1 MSKFET
7 KIPPPIVA
15 LISGLIISSSS
26 AFITPF
32 GFLGHKFF
40 AMILLILCFTLL
52 ITSIKKFNHEETTIN
67 PLKPEQASKL
77 LTTGT
82 YAFSRNPMYL
92 GLTGI
97 LIGIFLF
104 LGSWFGIVIIPIFV
118 IYITK
123 YQIKPEEYAMNKK
136 FGGQYQSYCNKVRRW
151 I

>member
-52 ITSIKKFNHEETTIN
+52 IMSIKKFNHEETTIN

-77 LTTGT
+77 LTTGV

>member
-52 ITSIKKFNHEETTIN
+52 IMSIKKFNHEETTIN

>member
-32 GFLGHKFF
+32 GFFGHKFF
-40 AMILLILCFTLL
+40 ALILLILCFTLL
-52 ITSIKKFNHEETTIN
+52 IMSIKKFHREETTIN

-77 LTTGT
+77 LTTSV
-82 YAFSRNPMYL
+82 YSFSRNPMYL
-92 GLTGI
+92 GLSGI

>member
-32 GFLGHKFF
+32 GFFGHKFF
-40 AMILLILCFTLL
+40 ALIFLILCFTLL
-52 ITSIKKFNHEETTIN
+52 IMSIKKFHREETTIN

-123 YQIKPEEYAMNKK
+123 YQIKPEEYTMNKK